1 MTCEKLPRVR
11 FKLKGFIGEYLK
23 NLTDHWL
30 LLAPRSNPAMLEMFR
45 DRDAPP
51 LRHMAPWAGEFA
63 GKYLVGAVQ
72 VLRVTDDPRLRAH
85 LEEFVPKLLRC
96 QDRDGYLGPW
106 PKEYRLTN
114 TRDAG
119 EYAPEKHRPTSK
131 NEYLATWDTW
141 SHYFIMT
148 GLIFWHEE
156 TGDEKALRGA
166 TRIADMICR
175 KYLGKKPGRRLV
187 DTPFGNPMFSEM
199 NLAPIH
205 ALCLLYKKTKKRRH
219 LRMALE
225 IVDQFAAQG
234 KDGPIAGDYLRGALA
249 GKEFYELPRPRW
261 ESLHPIMGLVELHR
275 ITGNQQYRRAFERL
289 WWSIVRHD
297 RHNNG
302 GFSSGER
309 ATGNPY
315 DLNAVETCSTVA
327 WMAMSVDMLKL
338 TGNSLVADELE
349 LSTLNSIV
357 GAHSI
362 SGRWA
367 TYTTP
372 MNGVRRA
379 SYHSIRFQA
388 REGGSEL
395 NCCSVNAP
403 RGFGLISDWALLRD
417 ESGLFLNWY
426 GPSEMTAQLVDG
438 VGVTLIQETDYPV
451 FGRILIHV
459 RPSRASTFS
468 LRLRIPQWS
477 ARTRVKINGRPLSR
491 CRAGKYLAIDRRWKK
506 GDIIQLDL
514 DMSLHFW
521 RGERECAGKTAI
533 YRGPILLAYD
543 HRYNLAP
550 ARKRKKQVRPNDEY
564 KLQFDCLLRPPALDA
579 KHLDGRVVKWT
590 DWMPPLSL
598 LKVKAADGRFVHL
611 CDFGSAGEAG
621 TPYMT
626 WLKVRN
632 APRRRKFS
640 TDHPL
645 PSARPS

>member
-1 MTCEKLPRVR
+1 MTCEKIPKVR
-11 FKLKGFIGEYLK
+11 FKLKGFVGEYVK

-30 LLAPRSNPAMLEMFR
+30 LLAPRANPAMLEMFR
-45 DRDAPP
+45 DRDASP
-51 LRHMAPWAGEFA
+51 LRHMQPWSGEFA
-63 GKYLVGAVQ
+63 GKYLLGAVQ
-72 VLRVTDDPRLRAH
+72 VLRVTGDPRLRAH
-85 LEEFVPKLLRC
+85 LEEFVPQLLRY
-96 QDRDGYLGPW
+96 QDKDGYLGPW

-114 TRDAG
+114 AREG
-119 EYAPEKHRPTSK
+119 HKYAPENHKRTSRD
-131 NEYLATWDTW
+131 EYFATWDTW

-148 GLIFWHEE
+148 ALIFWHED
-156 TGDEKALRGA
+156 TGDKKALRAA
-166 TRIADMICR
+166 TKIADMICK
-175 KYLGKKPGRRLV
+175 KYIGKKPGQRLV
-187 DTPFGNPMFSEM
+187 DTPFGDPMHSEM

-205 ALCLLYKKTKKRRH
+205 GLCLLYRKTKKPRH
-219 LRMALE
+219 LRMALQ
-225 IVDQFAAQG
+225 IADQFAAQG

-275 ITGNQQYRRAFERL
+275 ITGDEEYRQAFEKL

-302 GFSSGER
+302 GFSSGEK

-315 DLNAVETCSTVA
+315 DLNAIETCCTIA

-367 TYTTP
+367 TYSTP
-372 MNGVRRA
+372 MNGVRHA

-403 RGFGLISDWALLRD
+403 RGFGLISDWALLLD
-417 ESGLFLNWY
+417 ESGLLLNWY
-426 GPSEMTAQLVDG
+426 GPSEMAVALEDG
-438 VGVTLIQETDYPV
+438 VRVTLIQETDYPV
-451 FGRILIHV
+451 SGRILIRV

-468 LRLRIPQWS
+468 LKLRIPQWS
-477 ARTRVKINGRPLSR
+477 ARTRVKINGRSLSP
-491 CRAGKYLAIDRRWKK
+491 CSAGEYLTIARRWKR

-514 DMSLHFW
+514 DMSFHFW
-521 RGERECAGKTAI
+521 RGERECSGKTAI

-543 HRYNLAP
+543 HRYNLALTP
-550 ARKRKKQVRPNDEY
+550 KGKKQVRPNDEY
-564 KLQFDCLLRPPALDA
+564 KLQFDTMLSPPALDA
-579 KHLDGRVVKWT
+579 KHLNGRIVKWP
-590 DWMPPLSL
+590 DWMPPVLL
-598 LKVKAADGRFVHL
+598 LKVKAADGRSVHL
-611 CDFGSAGEAG
+611 CDFGSAGGAG
-621 TPYMT
+621 TPYLA
-626 WLKVRN
+626 WLKVKN
-632 APRRRKFS
+632 APKRRRFS
-640 TDHPL
+640 NDHPL
-645 PSARPS
+645 PSARS